1 MISATLLGMVSPRTH
16 REILP
21 QIRQDGAMI
30 RAKAIVL
37 MMALLSSLLFVPSI
51 SAAPMSTLAAKKA
64 PSPIP
69 SPQPKWPP
77 VGFKG
82 NDGVYAKI
90 PTTKELVGLL
100 SAKTTLQ
107 KTVKQCEQFSCGAV
121 IVAAENGCVWWE
133 VNSTV
138 FRIDSSGKKVKIGS
152 LSTYSSGSEKR
163 VQKTIFLISGAPYEE
178 SVSVS
183 GIKVVCHRSSADRP
197 AYGNSYNAVE
207 SENP

>member
-1 MISATLLGMVSPRTH
+1 MARG
-16 REILP
+16 
-21 QIRQDGAMI
+21 
-30 RAKAIVL
+30 KALVLIV
-37 MMALLSSLLFVPSI
+37 SLLLAPILAASS
-51 SAAPMSTLAAKKA
+51 SAAPTSTYAAKKA

-107 KTVKQCEQFSCGAV
+107 KTVKQCEEFSCGAV
-121 IVAAENGCVWWE
+121 IVAAENGCIWWE

-138 FRIDSSGKKVKIGS
+138 FRVDENGNKLKIGS
-152 LSTYSSGSEKR
+152 LSTYTSGSEKQIGR
-163 VQKTIFLISGAPYEE
+163 AHV
-178 SVSVS
+178 
-183 GIKVVCHRSSADRP
+183 
-197 AYGNSYNAVE
+197 
-207 SENP
+207 

>member
-1 MISATLLGMVSPRTH
+1 MARG
-16 REILP
+16 
-21 QIRQDGAMI
+21 
-30 RAKAIVL
+30 KALVL
-37 MMALLSSLLFVPSI
+37 VVSLLLAPILAPSS
-51 SAAPMSTLAAKKA
+51 SAAPTSTYAAKKA

-107 KTVKQCEQFSCGAV
+107 KTVKQCEEFSCGAV
-121 IVAAENGCVWWE
+121 IVAAENGCIWWE

-138 FRIDSSGKKVKIGS
+138 FRVDENGNKLKIGS
-152 LSTYSSGSEKR
+152 LSTYTSGSEKR
-163 VQKTIFLISGAPYEE
+163 VQKTIFLISGAAYEG
-178 SVSVS
+178 SVSVG
-183 GIKVVCHRSSADRP
+183 GIKVLCHRSAADRP
-197 AYGNSYNAVE
+197 AYGNNYNSVE
-207 SENP
+207 SNNP